1 MEAYWPVIAT
11 CGGALLLVVLIR
23 LMFSPF
29 RLMIRGL
36 FQTIAGLVAVVAVNW
51 LGGAFGVTLGVNLL
65 NAAVVGFLG
74 APGLALLLLSRW
86 ALVF

>member
-11 CGGALLLVVLIR
+11 CGGALVMVVLIR

-36 FQTIAGLVAVVAVNW
+36 FQAIAGLVAVVAVNW
-51 LGGAFGVTLGVNLL
+51 LGGSFGVSLGVNLL
-65 NAAVVGFLG
+65 NALIVGFLG

-86 ALVF
+86 ALIF